1 MKNTIKHDHT
11 ASIIISILLIGLLSI
26 CIGAWVLLL
35 PFIVIIWL
43 FVGTTWIIITL
54 VAALLTMFIIGC

>member
-11 ASIIISILLIGLLSI
+11 ASIIISILIIGLLSI
-26 CIGAWVLLL
+26 WIGAWALLL